1 MILQTEHCVEYCLLD
16 VWSVCKCMVCIFF
29 LWSVA
34 SSYMIQMGI
43 EYTHEW
49 NVNWILASK
58 SSTKLQKYGIL
69 NVYQGYH
76 TSVSGAFTKEY
87 LFNTSM
93 RAAFT
98 MSSANLI
105 PMQLRGPNP
114 KGIWQRWGRLA
125 RSSALNLLINAII
138 NKGYTIK
145 ESAMCIHASTLVHV
159 T

>member
-1 MILQTEHCVEYCLLD
+1 MIPQTGHCVVLSVGLLEC
-16 VWSVCKCMVCIFF
+16 VQVHGLYFF

-43 EYTHEW
+43 ECTHEW

-58 SSTKLQKYGIL
+58 SSAKLQKYGML

-114 KGIWQRWGRLA
+114 KGMWQRWGRLA
-125 RSSALNLLINAII
+125 LSSALNLLVNAII

-145 ESAMCIHASTLVHV
+145 RECNVH
-159 T
+159 TCKHSCSCDI